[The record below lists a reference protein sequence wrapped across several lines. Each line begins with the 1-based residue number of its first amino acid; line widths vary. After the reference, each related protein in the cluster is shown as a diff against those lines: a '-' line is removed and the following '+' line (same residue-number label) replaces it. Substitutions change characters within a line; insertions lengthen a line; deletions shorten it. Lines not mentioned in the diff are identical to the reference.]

1 MWRSTLLK
9 CGIVAAV
16 LYTAMT
22 LFAGMLSDGYSAASQ
37 TISELSAIDAPT
49 RPLWVALG
57 TVYTVLI
64 FAFGWMVWKSAPPNR
79 ALRLVG
85 VLLMLHGVFG
95 AFWPPMHQ
103 RVVLAATGGTLTD
116 TLHVVWAGVTG
127 LFFVLETGVGA
138 AALGKRFRLYSIVT
152 MAIGL
157 ACGAITGTYTSQIQA
172 NLATPW
178 VGVWE
183 RISTSAYMLWLAVL
197 ATALLRR
204 RSPCSA
210 FTTAEG
216 KARFLAAYDAALR
229 RWPVRC
235 EEIDI
240 ATRFGTTHVI
250 VSGPTDAPPLVLL
263 HGYMATSIMWS
274 PNMADFSKRYR
285 VCAIDTMG
293 QPGKSVPAE
302 PIRNADDYV
311 TWLTA
316 TLDGLHFDRV
326 SLVGM
331 SFGGWLALTFTVAA
345 PARVRQLV
353 LLSPGGLLP
362 IARQFVL
369 RGMLMVFLPT
379 RFTVRSFMRWAGFR
393 DVPGKTDV
401 RRVLDVMYLGMKHFR
416 MPAETVRVV
425 ANPLPD
431 HELRAMRTPVLLLM
445 GNGEVLC
452 DAATALTRARRLMP
466 NVESELIPGC
476 SHDMCF
482 SQHEVVNARVLDFL
496 KRREEISAG
505 SVIRRRESSPSTTT
519 RSGAAGESRRNDRP
533 DQRCRTELRSGGR
546 RSTVAVAARFHGR
559 RS

>member
-22 LFAGMLSDGYSAASQ
+22 LFAGMLWDGYSAGSQ

-49 RPLWVALG
+49 RALWVALG

-183 RISTSAYMLWLAVL
+183 RISTIAYMLWLAVL

-229 RWPVRC
+229 LWPVRC

-274 PNMADFSKRYR
+274 PNMADFSERYR
-285 VCAIDTMG
+285 VYAIDTMG

-316 TLDGLHFDRV
+316 TLDALHLDRV

-362 IARQFVL
+362 IAGPFIL
-369 RGMLMVFLPT
+369 RGMLMVFFPT

-416 MPAETVRVV
+416 MPVETVRVV

-431 HELRAMRTPVLLLM
+431 HELRAMRTPVLLLI
-445 GNGEVLC
+445 GNREVLC

-466 NVESELIPGC
+466 NVEGELIPGC

-496 KRREEISAG
+496 ERREEISA
-505 SVIRRRESSPSTTT
+505 
-519 RSGAAGESRRNDRP
+519 A
-533 DQRCRTELRSGGR
+533 
-546 RSTVAVAARFHGR
+546 
-559 RS
+559 